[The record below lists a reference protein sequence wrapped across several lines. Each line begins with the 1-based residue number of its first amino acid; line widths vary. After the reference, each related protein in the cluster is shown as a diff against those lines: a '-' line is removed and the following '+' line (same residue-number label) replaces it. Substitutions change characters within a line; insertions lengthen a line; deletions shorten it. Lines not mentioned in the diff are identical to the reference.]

1 MNIPRIERETT
12 IIFNEEESVASI
24 WTCSPVMMRKLDK
37 LCKDAPET
45 YKCVLVDDK
54 TPAKRYE
61 MPKRYISFRKP
72 VERVLTDEQKA
83 ALSERAKAMR
93 MAAKKAKEAE

>member
-12 IIFNEEESVASI
+12 IIFNEEEPTASI

-37 LCKDAPET
+37 LCEDAPET
-45 YKCVLVDDK
+45 YKCVLFNDK

-72 VERVLTDEQKA
+72 VERVMSDEQRA
-83 ALSERAKAMR
+83 ASSERMKAM